1 MDAIF
6 LKLDN
11 IKGESQVEGFEDQ
24 IEIMSYSHNVAMQV
38 SNDVSLTE
46 RTSGR
51 AHVGE
56 MSLTKFV
63 DLATPV
69 LNEYCCSGRLIR
81 TAVLTLCRNDDGKMR
96 SLIVYTLTNV
106 LISQLSV
113 SGGAGGKPVE
123 TMSLNFTKIE
133 WQITA
138 EKSDGAQQE
147 SRTSVWDLAMDQI
160 GK

>member
-1 MDAIF
+1 
-6 LKLDN
+6 
-11 IKGESQVEGFEDQ
+11 
-24 IEIMSYSHNVAMQV
+24 MSYSHNVAMQV
-38 SNDVSLTE
+38 NNDVSLTE

-81 TAVLTLCRNDDGKMR
+81 TAVLTLCRNDGGKMR
-96 SLIVYTLTNV
+96 SLIVYTLTNA

-113 SGGAGGKPVE
+113 MA
-123 TMSLNFTKIE
+123 
-133 WQITA
+133 
-138 EKSDGAQQE
+138 
-147 SRTSVWDLAMDQI
+147 RRR
-160 GK
+160 

>member
-1 MDAIF
+1 
-6 LKLDN
+6 
-11 IKGESQVEGFEDQ
+11 
-24 IEIMSYSHNVAMQV
+24 
-38 SNDVSLTE
+38 
-46 RTSGR
+46 
-51 AHVGE
+51 
-56 MSLTKFV
+56 
-63 DLATPV
+63 
-69 LNEYCCSGRLIR
+69 
-81 TAVLTLCRNDDGKMR
+81 GKMR

-123 TMSLNFTKIE
+123 TMSLNFTKIK

-147 SRTSVWDLAMDQI
+147 SRMSVWDLAMDQI

>member
-6 LKLDN
+6 LKLDD
-11 IKGESQVEGFEDQ
+11 IKGESQVDGFKDQ

-38 SNDVSLTE
+38 TNDVSNTE

-69 LNEYCCSGRLIR
+69 LNEYCCSGKVIKE
-81 TAVLTLCRNDDGKMR
+81 AKLTLCRNDNSAM
-96 SLIVYTLTNV
+96 LPFIVYTLSNV
-106 LISQLSV
+106 VISHLSV
-113 SGGAGGKPVE
+113 SGGSGGKPVE
-123 TMSLNFTKIE
+123 TMSLNFTKIKWE
-133 WQITA
+133 ITA
-138 EKSDGAQQE
+138 QKSEGTQQGT
-147 SRTSVWDLAMDQI
+147 SSSVWDMALNKK
-160 GK
+160 GS

>member
-38 SNDVSLTE
+38 NNDVSLTE

-56 MSLTKFV
+56 MSLTKTT
-63 DLATPV
+63 AK
-69 LNEYCCSGRLIR
+69 CGRLSFI
-81 TAVLTLCRNDDGKMR
+81 
-96 SLIVYTLTNV
+96 
-106 LISQLSV
+106 
-113 SGGAGGKPVE
+113 P
-123 TMSLNFTKIE
+123 
-133 WQITA
+133 
-138 EKSDGAQQE
+138 
-147 SRTSVWDLAMDQI
+147 
-160 GK
+160 

>member
-24 IEIMSYSHNVAMQV
+24 IGIMSYSHNVAMQV
-38 SNDVSLTE
+38 NNDVSLTE

-81 TAVLTLCRNDDGKMR
+81 TAVLTLCHNDGGKMR

-138 EKSDGAQQE
+138 EKPDGAQQE

>member
-38 SNDVSLTE
+38 NNDVSLTE

-56 MSLTKFV
+56 MSLTK
-63 DLATPV
+63 LSTSPR
-69 LNEYCCSGRLIR
+69 LCSMS
-81 TAVLTLCRNDDGKMR
+81 TAV
-96 SLIVYTLTNV
+96 
-106 LISQLSV
+106 
-113 SGGAGGKPVE
+113 AGG
-123 TMSLNFTKIE
+123 
-133 WQITA
+133 
-138 EKSDGAQQE
+138 
-147 SRTSVWDLAMDQI
+147 
-160 GK
+160 

>member
-38 SNDVSLTE
+38 NNDVSLTE

-56 MSLTKFV
+56 MSLT
-63 DLATPV
+63 
-69 LNEYCCSGRLIR
+69 
-81 TAVLTLCRNDDGKMR
+81 R
-96 SLIVYTLTNV
+96 SPERQYGIWRWT
-106 LISQLSV
+106 
-113 SGGAGGKPVE
+113 
-123 TMSLNFTKIE
+123 
-133 WQITA
+133 
-138 EKSDGAQQE
+138 
-147 SRTSVWDLAMDQI
+147 R
-160 GK
+160 

>member
-38 SNDVSLTE
+38 NNDVSLTE

-81 TAVLTLCRNDDGKMR
+81 TAVLTLCRND
-96 SLIVYTLTNV
+96 
-106 LISQLSV
+106 
-113 SGGAGGKPVE
+113 GGKPVE

>member
-38 SNDVSLTE
+38 NNDVSLTE

-56 MSLTKFV
+56 MRSPNLSTSPR
-63 DLATPV
+63 L
-69 LNEYCCSGRLIR
+69 CSMS
-81 TAVLTLCRNDDGKMR
+81 TAV
-96 SLIVYTLTNV
+96 
-106 LISQLSV
+106 
-113 SGGAGGKPVE
+113 AGG
-123 TMSLNFTKIE
+123 
-133 WQITA
+133 
-138 EKSDGAQQE
+138 
-147 SRTSVWDLAMDQI
+147 
-160 GK
+160 

>member
-1 MDAIF
+1 
-6 LKLDN
+6 
-11 IKGESQVEGFEDQ
+11 
-24 IEIMSYSHNVAMQV
+24 
-38 SNDVSLTE
+38 
-46 RTSGR
+46 
-51 AHVGE
+51 
-56 MSLTKFV
+56 
-63 DLATPV
+63 
-69 LNEYCCSGRLIR
+69 
-81 TAVLTLCRNDDGKMR
+81 
-96 SLIVYTLTNV
+96 
-106 LISQLSV
+106 V

>member
-11 IKGESQVEGFEDQ
+11 IKGESQAEGFEDQ

-38 SNDVSLTE
+38 RNDVSPAE
-46 RTSGR
+46 RTFGR

-56 MSLTKFV
+56 MSLTKLV
-63 DLATPV
+63 DFATPV
-69 LNEYCCSGRLIR
+69 LNEYCCSGRVVSK
-81 TAVLTLCRNDDGKMR
+81 AVLTLCRNDDGKMQPF
-96 SLIVYTLTNV
+96 IVYILTNV

-138 EKSDGAQQE
+138 RQSEGAQQE
-147 SRTSVWDLAMDQI
+147 SRSSVWDLAMNQK

>member
-38 SNDVSLTE
+38 NNDISLTE

-81 TAVLTLCRNDDGKMR
+81 TAVLTLCHNDGGKMR

-123 TMSLNFTKIE
+123 TMSLNFTKIK

-138 EKSDGAQQE
+138 EKSDSAQQE

>member
-1 MDAIF
+1 
-6 LKLDN
+6 
-11 IKGESQVEGFEDQ
+11 
-24 IEIMSYSHNVAMQV
+24 
-38 SNDVSLTE
+38 
-46 RTSGR
+46 
-51 AHVGE
+51 
-56 MSLTKFV
+56 
-63 DLATPV
+63 
-69 LNEYCCSGRLIR
+69 
-81 TAVLTLCRNDDGKMR
+81 MR

-160 GK
+160 GNDDDANHSGRAIRQALG